1 MTYFW
6 HLLTSISIFLLFL
19 FYLLN
24 VNNHTRLL
32 GWTTWPV
39 KGGNTIQ
46 RNHHCDKGINNRY
59 NLLILFSI
67 QIIVSR
73 LLNYF
78 PKQKCLSKQGVTL
91 YWEHVFDFFF
101 SLFPI
106 LQNKGFID
114 VNLHAN
120 SYTVVCLF
128 IYLRT
133 SFRAQKKIRCLNDF
147 CRKHL

>member
-1 MTYFW
+1 MLIVLIVYDLF
-6 HLLTSISIFLLFL
+6 LTSIDIYFNFLIIL

-46 RNHHCDKGINNRY
+46 RNHHCDKGTNNRY

-67 QIIVSR
+67 LISVSC

-78 PKQKCLSKQGVTL
+78 PKQKCLFKARCYIAFRTCVWL
-91 YWEHVFDFFF
+91 FFP
-101 SLFPI
+101 LFPI

-114 VNLHAN
+114 VNVHAN
-120 SYTVVCLF
+120 SYTMLCLF
-128 IYLRT
+128 I
-133 SFRAQKKIRCLNDF
+133 
-147 CRKHL
+147 

>member
-19 FYLLN
+19 FYHLN

-101 SLFPI
+101 LYSQYYKIKALLMLIYMQIVIQWF
-106 LQNKGFID
+106 
-114 VNLHAN
+114 
-120 SYTVVCLF
+120 VCLF
-128 IYLRT
+128 I
-133 SFRAQKKIRCLNDF
+133 
-147 CRKHL
+147 

>member
-39 KGGNTIQ
+39 KEGNTIQ
-46 RNHHCDKGINNRY
+46 RNHHCDKGTNNRY

-67 QIIVSR
+67 LIIVSC

-78 PKQKCLSKQGVTL
+78 PKQKCLFKARCYIALRTCVWL
-91 YWEHVFDFFF
+91 FFP
-101 SLFPI
+101 LFPI

-114 VNLHAN
+114 VNVHEN
-120 SYTVVCLF
+120 SYTMLCLF
-128 IYLRT
+128 I
-133 SFRAQKKIRCLNDF
+133 
-147 CRKHL
+147 

>member
-101 SLFPI
+101 LYSQYYKIKALLMLIYMQIVIQWF
-106 LQNKGFID
+106 
-114 VNLHAN
+114 
-120 SYTVVCLF
+120 VCLF
-128 IYLRT
+128 I
-133 SFRAQKKIRCLNDF
+133 
-147 CRKHL
+147 